1 MTLGNKDDPVVVIWE
16 QEGEVERK
24 SWVENDKVVAY
35 IDCGHRLRDLASTQ
49 V

>member
-1 MTLGNKDDPVVVIWE
+1 MTLGNKDDPVVVIRE
-16 QEGEVERK
+16 QEGEVERE

-35 IDCGHRLRDLASTQ
+35 IDCGHKLHDLASTR